1 MRPDVREGPKKNANV
16 AMLAAVAFLF
26 ASVCFGLFV
35 VLGWVRSV
43 LVVCGSVLVVFL
55 GLLLLLILC

>member
-1 MRPDVREGPKKNANV
+1 MRPDMWGVRGDASRRAWGPKKKKIFANV

-43 LVVCGSVLVVFL
+43 LVV
-55 GLLLLLILC
+55 